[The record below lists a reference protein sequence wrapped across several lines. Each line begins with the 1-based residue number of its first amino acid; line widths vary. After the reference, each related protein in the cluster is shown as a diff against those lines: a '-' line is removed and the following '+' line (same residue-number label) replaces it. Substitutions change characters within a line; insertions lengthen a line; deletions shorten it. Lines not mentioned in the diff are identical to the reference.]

1 MSKFKIKNSCRV
13 CGSSDLHKFLD
24 LGLTHLAD
32 RFLIDK
38 QEMLN
43 DLKFPLAV
51 NVCGSC
57 GWHQLTVVVDE
68 SLMYVENYPYDS
80 RTTETG
86 QKHWAEL
93 TIKAISLFER
103 NKNEIKVLDIGSNT
117 GALLSEFKI
126 RGCKVLGIDPSI
138 DACRIAQTFGIDS
151 VVDFFD
157 KTAVNKLID
166 ESFYPDIITSTNS
179 FAHTDDL
186 SSWLSLVE
194 RILSPNGVLII
205 EAPHVLNLFTLNQFD
220 TIYHEHLSYVSLTP
234 LIKLFQSHNLTIFN
248 VEEVDIHGGSIR
260 IFAGKN
266 QNVVNE
272 SVAKLASRESE
283 LRISNLTF
291 LLDFAKSVEKNRD
304 VLRDFLT
311 NLVKS
316 GKTIGILSAPAK
328 GMTYFSYC
336 GLSQYKILG
345 ISDKNPLKINKFA
358 PGTGLRVITDAELI
372 AIAPDYLL
380 ILAWNFKNEIISNMV
395 KLGYR
400 NKFIVGVPSLEV
412 IDA

>member
-138 DACRIAQTFGIDS
+138 DAFCR
-151 VVDFFD
+151 
-157 KTAVNKLID
+157 
-166 ESFYPDIITSTNS
+166 
-179 FAHTDDL
+179 
-186 SSWLSLVE
+186 
-194 RILSPNGVLII
+194 
-205 EAPHVLNLFTLNQFD
+205 
-220 TIYHEHLSYVSLTP
+220 
-234 LIKLFQSHNLTIFN
+234 
-248 VEEVDIHGGSIR
+248 
-260 IFAGKN
+260 
-266 QNVVNE
+266 
-272 SVAKLASRESE
+272 
-283 LRISNLTF
+283 
-291 LLDFAKSVEKNRD
+291 
-304 VLRDFLT
+304 
-311 NLVKS
+311 
-316 GKTIGILSAPAK
+316 LSAFVPRH
-328 GMTYFSYC
+328 
-336 GLSQYKILG
+336 LDDRQR
-345 ISDKNPLKINKFA
+345 
-358 PGTGLRVITDAELI
+358 LR
-372 AIAPDYLL
+372 
-380 ILAWNFKNEIISNMV
+380 
-395 KLGYR
+395 
-400 NKFIVGVPSLEV
+400 
-412 IDA
+412 